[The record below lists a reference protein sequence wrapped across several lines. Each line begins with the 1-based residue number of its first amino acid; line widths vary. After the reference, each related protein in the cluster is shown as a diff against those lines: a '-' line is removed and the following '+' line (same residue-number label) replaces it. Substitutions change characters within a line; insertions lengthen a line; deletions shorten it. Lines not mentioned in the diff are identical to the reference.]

1 MYHARKLLI
10 QKGESICRGCC
21 PVGTRSQNLATSA
34 RSISITPS
42 PPEIPFHVDVG
53 RIWSG
58 AQTLLHLSC
67 PEGTYPAGESVLE
80 MNSQMLS
87 SSRFSKQLCYN
98 ADFPPRN
105 DLQPHFSHMTQFP
118 VRVSVRQRHRVPE
131 R

>member
-1 MYHARKLLI
+1 MHENYSSR
-10 QKGESICRGCC
+10 RGKAFAGAA
-21 PVGTRSQNLATSA
+21 VLWVLDHRIWATSA

-58 AQTLLHLSC
+58 AQPLLHLSC

-80 MNSQMLS
+80 MNSQMQS
-87 SSRFSKQLCYN
+87 SSRFSKRLCYN

-105 DLQPHFSHMTQFP
+105 DLQPNFSHMTQFP